1 MPRNPILSASRIRA
15 AALHIID
22 RDGLDGLSMR
32 KLAAELGV
40 QAASLY
46 GHVST
51 KDDLLHEVASEILE
65 KVDVSGF
72 SGGDWRHGLTMCARS
87 YREALAR
94 HPNIVPF
101 LAYGPAHR
109 EASLRRLDVVHGALV
124 AAGWTRREATMIAA
138 SLMYLVFGAALSSFS
153 SGFSEDQS
161 LYRDR
166 YPNLDKAHLLP
177 AVAAELDR
185 DSFELALNAFV
196 TGLAV
201 FNGRDSVAAGEASP
215 PSGSPRRT
223 DTTAAST

>member
-1 MPRNPILSASRIRA
+1 MPRSPILSASRIRA

-32 KLAAELGV
+32 KLASELGV

-51 KDDLLHEVASEILE
+51 KDDLLHEVAAGILE
-65 KVDVSGF
+65 QVDVSGF
-72 SGGDWRHGLTMCARS
+72 EGGDWRHGLRSAARS
-87 YREALAR
+87 YRAALAA

-109 EASLRRLDVVHGALV
+109 EASLRRLDVVHGGLV
-124 AAGWTRREATMIAA
+124 SAGWSRREATMIAA

-153 SGFSEDQS
+153 SGFSEDQTF
-161 LYRDR
+161 YRDR

-177 AVAAELDR
+177 AVARELDH
-185 DSFELALNAFV
+185 DSFELALEAFV
-196 TGLAV
+196 TGLGARA
-201 FNGRDSVAAGEASP
+201 RD
-215 PSGSPRRT
+215 
-223 DTTAAST
+223 

>member
-1 MPRNPILSASRIRA
+1 MPRNPILSASRIRTV
-15 AALHIID
+15 ALHIID

-46 GHVST
+46 GHVDT
-51 KDDLLHEVASEILE
+51 KDDLLHEVAAEILAE
-65 KVDVSGF
+65 VDVSGF
-72 SGGDWRHGLTMCARS
+72 AGGDWRHGLVSAARS
-87 YREALAR
+87 YRAALAA

-109 EASLRRLDVVHGALV
+109 EASLRRLDLVHGGLV
-124 AAGWTRREATMIAA
+124 SAGWSRREATMIAA

-153 SGFSEDQS
+153 SGFSEDQA

-177 AVAAELDR
+177 SVARELDR
-185 DSFELALNAFV
+185 DSFELALEAFV

-201 FNGRDSVAAGEASP
+201 RERAGAV
-215 PSGSPRRT
+215 
-223 DTTAAST
+223 D

>member
-161 LYRDR
+161 LYQDR

-196 TGLAV
+196 TGLAAQ
-201 FNGRDSVAAGEASP
+201 RL
-215 PSGSPRRT
+215 
-223 DTTAAST
+223 AASD

>member
-15 AALHIID
+15 AALLIID

-72 SGGDWRHGLTMCARS
+72 AGGDWQHGLTMCARS

-124 AAGWTRREATMIAA
+124 GAGWTRREATMIAA

-161 LYRDR
+161 LYHER

-196 TGLAV
+196 TGLAAQ
-201 FNGRDSVAAGEASP
+201 RVATS
-215 PSGSPRRT
+215 
-223 DTTAAST
+223 D

>member
-32 KLAAELGV
+32 KLASELGV

-51 KDDLLHEVASEILE
+51 KDDLLHEVAAEILE

-72 SGGDWRHGLTMCARS
+72 EGGDWCSGLRSAARS
-87 YREALAR
+87 YRAALAQ

-109 EASLRRLDVVHGALV
+109 EASLRRLDVVHGGLV
-124 AAGWTRREATMIAA
+124 AGGWSRREATMIAA
-138 SLMYLVFGAALSSFS
+138 GLMYLVFGAALSSFS
-153 SGFSEDQS
+153 SGFSEDQA

-177 AVAAELDR
+177 GVAQELDH
-185 DSFELALNAFV
+185 DSFELTLDAFV
-196 TGLAV
+196 TGL
-201 FNGRDSVAAGEASP
+201 VARAPG
-215 PSGSPRRT
+215 
-223 DTTAAST
+223 

>member
-72 SGGDWRHGLTMCARS
+72 AGGDWRHGLTACARS

-161 LYRDR
+161 LYRER

-196 TGLAV
+196 TGLAAQRV
-201 FNGRDSVAAGEASP
+201 
-215 PSGSPRRT
+215 PR
-223 DTTAAST
+223 

>member
-1 MPRNPILSASRIRA
+1 MPRNPILSASRIRT
-15 AALHIID
+15 AALLIID

-51 KDDLLHEVASEILE
+51 KDDLLHEVAAEILE
-65 KVDVSGF
+65 KVDVTGF
-72 SGGDWRHGLTMCARS
+72 DGGDWRHGLRSAAWS
-87 YREALAR
+87 YRSALAR

-109 EASLRRLDVVHGALV
+109 EASLRRLDVVHGGLV
-124 AAGWTRREATMIAA
+124 AAGWSRREATMIAA
-138 SLMYLVFGAALSSFS
+138 GLMYLVFGAALSTFS
-153 SGFSEDQS
+153 SGFSEDQA

-177 AVAAELDR
+177 AVAQELDH
-185 DSFELALNAFV
+185 DSFELALESFV
-196 TGLAV
+196 TGLSARAP
-201 FNGRDSVAAGEASP
+201 G
-215 PSGSPRRT
+215 
-223 DTTAAST
+223 